1 MKHTMQSLAFCT
13 AAFCFLS
20 SAAPAVR
27 PEKQVQIV
35 ASGETHAML
44 QACDCEDK
52 PGGGFAKR
60 ASLIALLRDTS
71 DLLLV
76 DAGGFAGGGMYDSY
90 TEGRQK
96 DSLRTMAALRAMGYM
111 KYDAVCIGDD
121 DLQYGGLW
129 LARQAYYAKVPLVS
143 ANCFFRGGT
152 LLGKPYVIVKKGNSS
167 FGITAVTTEERM
179 LMADDS
185 IVIKPPVEM
194 LRKIWKEMNQKSD
207 FQIILAHVGESAS
220 RGLLDSFPDC
230 GLVVNGHRKNTTDEF
245 ITPHGQVMLQFGY
258 QGKSLS
264 FAGVVRDSRGIALG
278 RTGWIDIG
286 KDVPDEQVVAKIVTF
301 PGADSFPATAPVLDL
316 YIMGQCQYGIA
327 ALKQFV
333 EAVKVFPSV
342 QWQVW
347 FIGTTY
353 IDGALSSLHGSQEI
367 DDELVWLSVQANYP
381 QKWID
386 FLEKRSLSDGTTEAV
401 VRGMGLNLS
410 QIKEWARS
418 KGRVELRKHYL
429 RSMHMAV
436 NASPTLLVNNAAFPY
451 EITKPRLAKAFCGQV
466 KNAPAYCDS
475 LPGCFGDND
484 CRRTGKTGTCVTRK
498 DGGRECEYK
507 DALVFTCTVIIPDSS
522 LTHPQDKVIAGVA
535 DAFPGVKIDTVRIGS
550 ARGKAL
556 AAAFSPGFLPYFL
569 FDKTM
574 AGAPNFSTFESGL
587 ILVRDSYVFKPGMIK
602 PAYLL
607 NRKFLPGSRTV
618 FLDPAFSGSRDAVRN
633 ILKSEAAGLK
643 PKIMPLIFAK
653 PDSADLTVEEKMRQ
667 EEAMRWLVLSS
678 QYPAKY
684 EAYLDLFVSRNDVSY
699 WFVDCKRIGIDVDTL
714 VIQINARKRLLSDLF
729 RDISELGM
737 TGPVE
742 LMIDNREVV
751 QVKNQKELMDIMT
764 KTTRGGAR

>member
-1 MKHTMQSLAFCT
+1 VLQFALYT
-13 AAFCFLS
+13 AAFFFLS

-44 QACDCEDK
+44 QACDCQDN

-71 DLLLV
+71 DLVLV
-76 DAGGFAGGGMYDSY
+76 DAGGFAGGGMYDPY

-96 DSLRTMAALRAMGYM
+96 DSLRTMAALRAMGYI

-129 LARQAYYAKVPLVS
+129 LARQAYYSKVPLVS
-143 ANCFFRGGT
+143 ANCFFREGT
-152 LLGKPYVIVKKGNSS
+152 LLGKPYVIVKKGNST

-179 LMADDS
+179 LVADDS
-185 IVIKPPVEM
+185 IVVRPPVEM
-194 LRKIWKEMNQKSD
+194 IRKIWKEMKQKSD
-207 FQIILAHVGESAS
+207 FQIILAHVGEQAS

-245 ITPHGQVMLQFGY
+245 ITPRGQVMLQFGF

-264 FAGVVRDSRGIALG
+264 FAGMVRDSRGIALG

-286 KDVPDEQVVAKIVTF
+286 KDVPDEQVVAKMITF
-301 PGADSFPATAPVLDL
+301 PGTDSLEAATPVLDL
-316 YIMGQCQYGIA
+316 YIMGQCPYGIA

-347 FIGTTY
+347 FIGTAF
-353 IDGALSSLHGSQEI
+353 IDGTLSSLHGRQEI
-367 DDELVWLSVQANYP
+367 DDELLWLSVQANYP

-386 FLEKRSLSDGTTEAV
+386 FLEKKSLSAGTTEAM
-401 VRGMGLNLS
+401 VRGMGFDLS
-410 QIKEWARS
+410 KLKEWI
-418 KGRVELRKHYL
+418 KGKGMGELRNHYL

-436 NASPTLLVNNAAFPY
+436 NASPTLLVNNAEFPY

-466 KNAPAYCDS
+466 KKAPAYCDS
-475 LPGCFGDND
+475 LPGCFGDTD
-484 CRRTGKTGTCVTRK
+484 CKKPGKTGICVTLK
-498 DGGRECEYK
+498 DGRRGCEYK
-507 DALVFTCTVIIPDSS
+507 DALVFTCTVILPDSS
-522 LTHPQDKVIAGVA
+522 LTRPQDKVVAGVV

-556 AAAFSPGFLPYFL
+556 AAVYSPRFLPYYL
-569 FDKTM
+569 FDKTI
-574 AGAPNFSTFESGL
+574 ANAPNFSSFESGL
-587 ILVRDSYVFKPGMIK
+587 APVKDSYVFKPGMIK

-607 NRKFLPGSRTV
+607 NRKSMPGSRV
-618 FLDPAFSGSRDAVRN
+618 VYLDPAFPGSRDVVRN
-633 ILKSEAAGLK
+633 VLKSGAPGKK
-643 PKIMPLIFAK
+643 PKIVPLIFTK
-653 PDSADLTVEEKMRQ
+653 PDSAGLSVEDKMRQ
-667 EEAMRWLVLSS
+667 EEAMRWLVLSRN
-678 QYPAKY
+678 YPGKY
-684 EAYLDLFVSRNDVSY
+684 EAYLDLFVSRSDVSY
-699 WFVDCKRIGIDVDTL
+699 WFVDCKRIGIDIDTL
-714 VIQINARKRLLSDLF
+714 VAQINAGKGLLSDLY
-729 RDISELGM
+729 RDVSELGM
-737 TGPVE
+737 SGPVE
-742 LMIDNREVV
+742 LLVDNREVV
-751 QVKNQKELMDIMT
+751 QVKNPKELVDMMANT
-764 KTTRGGAR
+764 ARGGTR